1 MSFVCF
7 YPWFAVQEE
16 SHPDAMYVSTHEA
29 GAFYRWSGAAPGA
42 AGVSPGHLVLERQE
56 VRKGSELL
64 QRASFPPLARLHRA
78 TGRPELFAAQ
88 GSHGLWTRPGS
99 HRYVRV
105 PRLYDHSG

>member
-1 MSFVCF
+1 MLF
-7 YPWFAVQEE
+7 QGE
-16 SHPDAMYVSTHEA
+16 SHPDAMYVSAHEA
-29 GAFYRWSGAAPGA
+29 GAFYRWSEGAGPTAGRGGGRGGA
-42 AGVSPGHLVLERQE
+42 RRGHLVLERQE

-64 QRASFPPLARLHRA
+64 QRAAFPPLARLHRD

-88 GSHGLWTRPGS
+88 GSHGLWTRPGA

>member
-1 MSFVCF
+1 
-7 YPWFAVQEE
+7 
-16 SHPDAMYVSTHEA
+16 MYVSTHEA
-29 GAFYRWSGAAPGA
+29 GGFYRWSGAAGGTGREGRA
-42 AGVSPGHLVLERQE
+42 GHLVLERQE